1 MADESGEKNGAKW
14 LMIVL
19 IVSAIFAA
27 LIIAAYV
34 SNSFKRDS
42 HGSIVTPAV
51 NVESNKQILV

>member
-1 MADESGEKNGAKW
+1 MADDSAQKNGAKW
-14 LMIVL
+14 LMAVL

-42 HGSIVTPAV
+42 HDSTVAPAV
-51 NVESNKQILV
+51 NAKG